1 MGTSEKARKQDKG
14 INSRFKS
21 KVLEVGSADDDES
34 DFECY
39 DKSGGKPV
47 YVKVDEDF
55 TGGTGKDLK
64 VALPPGLPEKKETS
78 NNIGATRVWDESRFG
93 NTSYRRSDKK
103 NSKHRSSISQFW
115 ISNNLRLYFQD
126 QLEKGHR

>member
-1 MGTSEKARKQDKG
+1 M
-14 INSRFKS
+14 
-21 KVLEVGSADDDES
+21 EVGSADDDES

-47 YVKVDEDF
+47 YVQVDKDI

-78 NNIGATRVWDESRFG
+78 NNNGTTRVWDESRFG
-93 NTSYRRSDKK
+93 NTSYRRSNKK
-103 NSKHRSSISQFW
+103 IETIGATYHNFELVITCDYTSRINSKKAVG
-115 ISNNLRLYFQD
+115 N
-126 QLEKGHR
+126 